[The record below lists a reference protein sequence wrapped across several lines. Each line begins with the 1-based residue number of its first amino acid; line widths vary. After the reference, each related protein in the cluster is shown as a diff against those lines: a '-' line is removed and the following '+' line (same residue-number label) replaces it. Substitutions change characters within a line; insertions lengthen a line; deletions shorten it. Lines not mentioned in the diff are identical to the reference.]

1 VERDGC
7 SYHQTVFACGGA
19 GAGKG
24 DHWELHPFACE
35 VMYIP
40 GGDPGPQPLV
50 NSSHPGHGS
59 LRSH

>member
-1 VERDGC
+1 
-7 SYHQTVFACGGA
+7 
-19 GAGKG
+19 
-24 DHWELHPFACE
+24 